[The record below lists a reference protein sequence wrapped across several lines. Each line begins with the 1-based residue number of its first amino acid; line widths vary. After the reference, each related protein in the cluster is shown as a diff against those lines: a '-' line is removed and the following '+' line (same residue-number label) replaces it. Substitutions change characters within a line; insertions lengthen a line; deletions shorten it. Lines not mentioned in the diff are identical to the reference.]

1 MCSVYCSLMRTQTYA
16 KSPVRSQAAECH
28 DVQTFLSFQ
37 LLLPT
42 AHGTNDDVIEVRCV
56 HQTHVTTR

>member
-1 MCSVYCSLMRTQTYA
+1 MCSVYCSPMRTQTYA
-16 KSPVRSQAAECH
+16 KSPIRSQAAECH

-42 AHGTNDDVIEVRCV
+42 ADRTNDDVIEVRCV